1 MHPVPPHQRLIVS
14 SLNAAVSLEA
24 TTARTTTTTAITTAH
39 GPLKLPLN
47 IPPLCLPCTGSPT
60 AAVPTSGAAGA
71 ALDASA
77 VATEQGASTGGRTE
91 AGGGRLGAAGAEG
104 DAATSRHEDNSE
116 APAAREEA
124 AEGEAA
130 GCLQGEGMGISSG
143 DTEAVIGGESDEG
156 RVQIGAAML
165 EGQNGWKGQAW
176 ARGFGAA
183 GGGKWAVVQQ
193 QLEQSGLLARSPTP
207 QQLQGTHFLFKKKP
221 SSRPAYRVT
230 ADGWYSRI
238 PPDPP
243 EPPQP
248 PAPPAPPAPPVPP
261 TPPAPP
267 VPPSSPFGADN
278 DVQDAEEDWRA
289 EGDAGAK
296 GGTEA
301 DTEAAT
307 KAGTTED
314 VFPEGEP
321 GGDDDDGVEYWSR
334 DGLPGT
340 AAAAGV
346 VRLEGAAER
355 AATVAA
361 DV

>member
-1 MHPVPPHQRLIVS
+1 MRNMSFFDSVPSSLQLLYTSKAVLFILESNFCIIAAPPSHSPSRPFFLLMHPVPPHQRLIVS
-14 SLNAAVSLEA
+14 SLNTAVSLEA
-24 TTARTTTTTAITTAH
+24 TTARTTTTTTTARTTTTTAITTAH

-124 AEGEAA
+124 AEGDAA

-207 QQLQGTHFLFKKKP
+207 QQLQVCLVAWLGEVHIDSRHL
-221 SSRPAYRVT
+221 SSIFT
-230 ADGWYSRI
+230 AVD
-238 PPDPP
+238 
-243 EPPQP
+243 
-248 PAPPAPPAPPVPP
+248 
-261 TPPAPP
+261 
-267 VPPSSPFGADN
+267 
-278 DVQDAEEDWRA
+278 EEV
-289 EGDAGAK
+289 K
-296 GGTEA
+296 
-301 DTEAAT
+301 
-307 KAGTTED
+307 
-314 VFPEGEP
+314 
-321 GGDDDDGVEYWSR
+321 S
-334 DGLPGT
+334 
-340 AAAAGV
+340 AAA
-346 VRLEGAAER
+346 
-355 AATVAA
+355 
-361 DV
+361 